1 MKVAIF
7 QANTVDN
14 EIDSN
19 LKRYDSYLNQL
30 DSDTDLIVFPEMFT
44 TGFSIDIDHAQTMQ
58 QSGLKWM
65 RTKAVERNI
74 AISGTLLIEENKDY
88 VNRHFFVFPN
98 GEFEYYDKKHLFCL
112 SKEPKVITPGNEKK
126 IVNYKGWNI
135 ALFTCYD
142 IRFPSWCRNTYKEGK
157 YGYDISIYCA
167 SWESSRNFAW
177 ENLLVGRAIE
187 NVSYVVGVNRVG
199 YDKTNLNYLG
209 CSKILNFKGEKLVD
223 TELNKEEI
231 AYHTLDKQSLES
243 FRKSFPVGEDWD

>member
-19 LKRYDSYLNQL
+19 LKRYDSYINQL

-44 TGFSIDIDHAQTMQ
+44 TGFSIDIDYAQTMQ

-126 IVNYKGWNI
+126 IV
-135 ALFTCYD
+135 
-142 IRFPSWCRNTYKEGK
+142 
-157 YGYDISIYCA
+157 
-167 SWESSRNFAW
+167 
-177 ENLLVGRAIE
+177 
-187 NVSYVVGVNRVG
+187 
-199 YDKTNLNYLG
+199 
-209 CSKILNFKGEKLVD
+209 
-223 TELNKEEI
+223 
-231 AYHTLDKQSLES
+231 
-243 FRKSFPVGEDWD
+243 